1 MVKVKMKFRVIKA
14 KVFIRFPSIS
24 KAQSCEWENLSPGAL
39 TYENNIMEILHVNLR
54 TDAIWYVM

>member
-14 KVFIRFPSIS
+14 KVFIRFPSIL

-54 TDAIWYVM
+54 TDAI